1 MATLRKFEDIK
12 AWQDAIALAD
22 AVYAATR
29 EPSFAK
35 DFGLCDQMRRAA
47 VSISSNIAEGFERET
62 NVEFARFLA
71 IAKGSAGE
79 LRSQLYVARN
89 AGYIDTEC
97 FDSLYT
103 LSTEIGRRLAH
114 FMSYLKRSPTT
125 PPPAASN
132 DGPAVLKRGRSPLQT
147 PPLAASND
155 GPAVFKRG
163 RSTLQ
168 TTATPS
174 SNAGATRFQ
183 RAPRALQ
190 TPPPAASNP
199 LPL

>member
-47 VSISSNIAEGFERET
+47 VSVSSNIAEGFERET
-62 NVEFARFLA
+62 NVEFARFLT

-89 AGYIDTEC
+89 AGYIDNEC

-114 FMSYLKRSPTT
+114 FISYLKRSPST
-125 PPPAASN
+125 PPSAASN
-132 DGPAVLKRGRSPLQT
+132 DGPAVLKRGRSTLQT
-147 PPLAASND
+147 PPPAASSHY
-155 GPAVFKRG
+155 FKRAP
-163 RSTLQ
+163 RTLQ

-183 RAPRALQ
+183 RAHRALQ

-199 LPL
+199 L